1 MTVVEGKKIAAD
13 IIKNCE
19 NRITNLKNNGVCP
32 YIEILLIGDNED
44 SERYVN
50 LKLRKIKDVGA
61 DGNIRKINES
71 KSDDDILKI
80 INELNV
86 NNKVH
91 GVLVQLPLPE
101 KFNQE
106 KILSEIILE
115 KDVDALNPITLEKIE
130 QQTNLYYPA
139 CVDAVLEI
147 FERFNV
153 KINGKKIIIVGVTNL
168 FGKPLS
174 SVLRQ
179 MGGIINEIEMGKHL
193 TFEELS
199 TADVIISDF
208 GRPKW
213 IKRKMVKDQV
223 IIIDAANNYVNGKVI
238 GDADMDELLDKIEI
252 ITPVPGGLGPILVAS
267 LIKNLVKSAEIL

>member
-1 MTVVEGKKIAAD
+1 MTVIDGKKIAAD
-13 IIKNCE
+13 IMKNCE
-19 NRITNLKNNGVCP
+19 NRITNLKKNGVCP

-50 LKLRKIKDVGA
+50 LKLKKIKDVGA

-71 KSDDDILKI
+71 KSDDDIVKI

-86 NNKVH
+86 DGKVH
-91 GVLVQLPLPE
+91 GILVQLPLPE

-106 KILSEIILE
+106 KILSKILLE
-115 KDVDALNPITLEKIE
+115 KDVDALSPLTLEMIRTK
-130 QQTNLYYPA
+130 TNEYYPA
-139 CVDAVLEI
+139 GVDAVIEI

-153 KINGKKIIIVGVTNL
+153 NINGKKIIIVGVTNL

-193 TFEELS
+193 TFEELN
-199 TADVIISDF
+199 TADIIISDF

-213 IKRKMVKDQV
+213 IKEKMVKDQV
-223 IIIDAANNYVNGKVI
+223 IIIDAANNYVNGKVV
-238 GDADMDELLDKIEI
+238 GDADMDDLLDKIEI

-267 LIKNLVKSAEIL
+267 LIKNLVKAAEIL

>member
-86 NNKVH
+86 NKKVH

-139 CVDAVLEI
+139 GVDAVLEI

>member
-1 MTVVEGKKIAAD
+1 MTVIDGKKIAAD
-13 IIKNCE
+13 IMKNCE
-19 NRITNLKNNGVCP
+19 NRITNLKKNGVCP

-50 LKLRKIKDVGA
+50 LKLKKIKDVGA

-71 KSDDDILKI
+71 KSDDDIVKI

-86 NNKVH
+86 DGKVH
-91 GVLVQLPLPE
+91 GILVQLPLPE

-106 KILSEIILE
+106 KILSKILLE
-115 KDVDALNPITLEKIE
+115 KDVDALSPLTLEMIKTK
-130 QQTNLYYPA
+130 TNEYYPA
-139 CVDAVLEI
+139 GVDAVIEV

-153 KINGKKIIIVGVTNL
+153 NINGKKIIIVGVTNL

-193 TFEELS
+193 TFEELN
-199 TADVIISDF
+199 TADIIISDF

-213 IKRKMVKDQV
+213 IKEKMVKDQV
-223 IIIDAANNYVNGKVI
+223 IIIDAANNYVNGKVV
-238 GDADMDELLDKIEI
+238 GDADMDDLLDKIEI

-267 LIKNLVKSAEIL
+267 LIKNLVKAAEIL

>member
-1 MTVVEGKKIAAD
+1 MTIIDGKKIAAD
-13 IIKNCE
+13 IMKNCE
-19 NRITNLKNNGVCP
+19 NRITNLKKNGVCP

-50 LKLRKIKDVGA
+50 LKLKKIKDVGA

-71 KSDDDILKI
+71 KSDDDIVKI

-86 NNKVH
+86 DGKVH
-91 GVLVQLPLPE
+91 GILVQLPLPE

-106 KILSEIILE
+106 KILSKILLE
-115 KDVDALNPITLEKIE
+115 KDVDALSPLTLEMIKTK
-130 QQTNLYYPA
+130 TNEYYPA
-139 CVDAVLEI
+139 GVDAVIEI

-153 KINGKKIIIVGVTNL
+153 NINGKKIIIVGVTNL

-199 TADVIISDF
+199 TADIIISDF

-213 IKRKMVKDQV
+213 IKEKMVKDQV
-223 IIIDAANNYVNGKVI
+223 IIIDAANNYVNGKVV
-238 GDADMDELLDKIEI
+238 GDADMDDLLDKIEI

-267 LIKNLVKSAEIL
+267 LIKNLVKAAEIL

>member
-1 MTVVEGKKIAAD
+1 MTVIDGKKIAAD
-13 IIKNCE
+13 IMKNCE
-19 NRITNLKNNGVCP
+19 NRITNLKKNGVCP

-50 LKLRKIKDVGA
+50 LKLKKIKDVGA

-86 NNKVH
+86 NEKVH
-91 GVLVQLPLPE
+91 GILVQLPVPD

-106 KILSEIILE
+106 KILSEIILK
-115 KDVDALNPITLEKIE
+115 KDVDALNPMTLEKIE
-130 QQTNLYYPA
+130 QQTNSYYPA
-139 CVDAVLEI
+139 GVDAVLEI
-147 FERFNV
+147 FEHFKV

-199 TADVIISDF
+199 TADIIISDF

-213 IKRKMVKDQV
+213 IKEKMVKDQV
-223 IIIDAANNYVNGKVI
+223 IIIDAANNYVNGKVV
-238 GDADMDELLDKIEI
+238 GDADMDDLLDKIEI

-267 LIKNLVKSAEIL
+267 LIKNLVKAAEIL

>member
-13 IIKNCE
+13 IMKNCE

-86 NNKVH
+86 NKKVH

-139 CVDAVLEI
+139 GVDAVLEI

>member
-1 MTVVEGKKIAAD
+1 MTVINGKKIAAD

-19 NRITNLKNNGVCP
+19 NRITNLKKNGVCP

-50 LKLRKIKDVGA
+50 LKLKKIKNVGA

-71 KSDDDILKI
+71 KSDDDIVKI

-86 NNKVH
+86 DGKVH
-91 GVLVQLPLPE
+91 GILVQLPLPE

-106 KILSEIILE
+106 KILSKISLE
-115 KDVDALNPITLEKIE
+115 KDVDALSPLTLEMIRTK
-130 QQTNLYYPA
+130 TNKYYPA
-139 CVDAVLEI
+139 GVDAVIEV

-153 KINGKKIIIVGVTNL
+153 NINGKKIIIVGVTNL

-199 TADVIISDF
+199 TADIIISDF

-213 IKRKMVKDQV
+213 IKEKMVKDQV
-223 IIIDAANNYVNGKVI
+223 IIIDAANNYVNGKVV
-238 GDADMDELLDKIEI
+238 GDADMDDLLDKIEI

-267 LIKNLVKSAEIL
+267 LIKNLVKAAEIL

>member
-1 MTVVEGKKIAAD
+1 MTVIDGKKIAAD
-13 IIKNCE
+13 IMKNCE
-19 NRITNLKNNGVCP
+19 NRITNLKKNGVCP

-50 LKLRKIKDVGA
+50 LKLKKIKDVGA

-71 KSDDDILKI
+71 KSDDDIVKI

-86 NNKVH
+86 DGKVH
-91 GVLVQLPLPE
+91 GILVQLPLPE

-106 KILSEIILE
+106 KILSKILLE
-115 KDVDALNPITLEKIE
+115 KDVDALSPLTLEMIKTK
-130 QQTNLYYPA
+130 TNEYYPA
-139 CVDAVLEI
+139 GVDAVIEV

-153 KINGKKIIIVGVTNL
+153 NINGKKIIIVGVTNL

-199 TADVIISDF
+199 TADIIISDF

-213 IKRKMVKDQV
+213 IKEKMVKDQV
-223 IIIDAANNYVNGKVI
+223 IIIDAANNYVNGKVV
-238 GDADMDELLDKIEI
+238 GDADMDDLLDKIEI

-267 LIKNLVKSAEIL
+267 LIKNLVKAAEIL

>member
-1 MTVVEGKKIAAD
+1 
-13 IIKNCE
+13 
-19 NRITNLKNNGVCP
+19 VCP

-86 NNKVH
+86 NKKVH

-139 CVDAVLEI
+139 GVDAVLEI

>member
-1 MTVVEGKKIAAD
+1 MTVIDGKKIAAD

-19 NRITNLKNNGVCP
+19 NRITNLKKNGVCP

-50 LKLRKIKDVGA
+50 LKLKKIKDVGA

-86 NNKVH
+86 DGKVH
-91 GVLVQLPLPE
+91 GILVQLPLPE

-106 KILSEIILE
+106 KILSKILLE
-115 KDVDALNPITLEKIE
+115 KDVDALSPLTLEMIRTK
-130 QQTNLYYPA
+130 TNEYYPA
-139 CVDAVLEI
+139 GVDAVIEI

-153 KINGKKIIIVGVTNL
+153 NINGKKIIIVGVTNL

-199 TADVIISDF
+199 TADIIISDF

-213 IKRKMVKDQV
+213 IKEKMVKDQV
-223 IIIDAANNYVNGKVI
+223 IIIDAANNYVNGKVV
-238 GDADMDELLDKIEI
+238 GDADMDDLLDKIEI

-267 LIKNLVKSAEIL
+267 LIKNLVKAAEIL

>member
-1 MTVVEGKKIAAD
+1 MTVIDGKKIAAD
-13 IIKNCE
+13 IMKNCE
-19 NRITNLKNNGVCP
+19 NRITNLKKNGVCP

-50 LKLRKIKDVGA
+50 LKLKKIKNVGA

-71 KSDDDILKI
+71 KSDDDIVKI

-86 NNKVH
+86 DGKVH
-91 GVLVQLPLPE
+91 GILVQLPLPE

-106 KILSEIILE
+106 KILSKISLE
-115 KDVDALNPITLEKIE
+115 KDVDALSPLTLEMIRTK
-130 QQTNLYYPA
+130 TNKYYPA
-139 CVDAVLEI
+139 GVDAVIEV

-153 KINGKKIIIVGVTNL
+153 NINGKKIIIVGVTNL

-199 TADVIISDF
+199 TADIIISDF

-213 IKRKMVKDQV
+213 IKEKMVKDQV
-223 IIIDAANNYVNGKVI
+223 IIIDAANNYVNGKVV
-238 GDADMDELLDKIEI
+238 GDADMDDLLDKIEI

-267 LIKNLVKSAEIL
+267 LIKNLVKAAEIL